1 MVRTTLRGIQGTQ
14 GRDLPWAGMRGEGL
28 DVDALVA
35 AKAQAGT
42 SVSVCLP
49 ARDEEATVGQIVATV
64 RRNLVEHAPLVD
76 EVVVVD
82 DSSTDATAEAASWE
96 GATVLAVAD
105 ILPDLPQGSGKG
117 NALWKSLYA
126 CSGDVICWLDADVRN
141 FGSHFVTRLLE
152 PLLTDPAIGFVK
164 GYYRRPL
171 YGEATGGGRVTELMA
186 RPVISA
192 LFPHLAG
199 FVQPLAG
206 EYAGRRALLETV
218 PFVEGWGVEIGLLID
233 LVANFGID
241 AVAQVDLDVREH
253 RNRPLEELGPQ
264 AMAILVTGLRRAG
277 VPVDKRLAELVRYN
291 DHQQPERVSV
301 EIRER
306 PPIVTVPAYRAKFGR
321 ELSA

>member
-1 MVRTTLRGIQGTQ
+1 MGGPIE
-14 GRDLPWAGMRGEGL
+14 P
-28 DVDALVA
+28 DAHALAA
-35 AKAQAGT
+35 AKRSADL

-64 RRNLVEHAPLVD
+64 RRNLVEHVPLVD

-82 DSSTDATAEAASWE
+82 DGSTDATAEVAAWE
-96 GATVLAVAD
+96 GATVLAVAE
-105 ILPDLPQGSGKG
+105 ILPELPPGTGKG

-126 CSGDVICWLDADVRN
+126 CNGDIVCWLDADVRN
-141 FGSHFVTRLLE
+141 FGAHFVTRLLA
-152 PLLTDPAIGFVK
+152 PLLTDAAIGFVK

-171 YGEATGGGRVTELMA
+171 HGEATGGGRVTELMA

-233 LVANFGID
+233 LVANFGLD
-241 AVAQVDLDVREH
+241 AIAQVDLDVREH

-277 VPVDKRLAELVRYN
+277 VPVDKRLAELLRY
-291 DHQQPERVSV
+291 DDDRHAQRIEV

-306 PPIVTVPAYRAKFGR
+306 PPILSVPSYRAKFGR